1 MLEFKREGSNI
12 QVKVDTSINWNYTP
26 TIQCNSEPY
35 AILLS
40 QNLRDHLYNE
50 LTRIRR
56 EAYLEGWSDKQK
68 RKPKKSWWKGTWK

>member
-1 MLEFKREGSNI
+1 MLEFKREGSTI
-12 QVKVDTSINWNYTP
+12 QVKVDTSINWHFTP
-26 TIQCNSEPY
+26 VINCNSEPY

-40 QNLRDHLYNE
+40 QNFRDNLYNE

-56 EAYLEGWSDKQK
+56 EAYLDGWNDKQK